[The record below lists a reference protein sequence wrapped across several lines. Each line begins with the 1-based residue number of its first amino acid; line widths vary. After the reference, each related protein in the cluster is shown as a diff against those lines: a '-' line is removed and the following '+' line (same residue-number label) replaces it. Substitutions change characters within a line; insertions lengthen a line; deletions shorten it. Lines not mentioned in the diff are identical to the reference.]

1 MNSMNKIFCILLF
14 IPFYLSGQD
23 SLSLGEAI
31 QIGLKKNYDILLS
44 AKNIEIN
51 TLFNNWGEAG
61 RLPQVNANINQN
73 NTLSDQRNNPAS
85 FLPYMIQS
93 NDISGNL
100 ALNWTIFNGFGIK
113 ANKNKLEQLQF
124 QSENT
129 ATLAIENTIHGII
142 LAYYQAK
149 MQFEQYSLLKNILQ
163 LTKEKYQQQLLRS
176 ELGVGVKFD
185 LLQYEGNL
193 YTDSANSVL
202 QDLAY
207 KNAVRNLNL
216 LMGEEIERKW
226 YLSSEI
232 KPQLDKSDLSNLK
245 KEMLS
250 NNTNI
255 KNQYINLALTQQD
268 ITLARSAFFPVI
280 SFNAGTNYSYG
291 TLKSDDVPQFQSVQ
305 TNNLNYY
312 GNFTLNFR
320 LYDGGKVKRGIKAL
334 EIQQEVNQLETD
346 QLTQNLIFEL
356 TNVFEL
362 YQTRLQLFE
371 LNKKAFLV
379 AKDNLNIAKLKE
391 KSGLITSFN
400 FRDIEMV
407 YLSSGVN
414 LFQSSYDLLESN
426 ATLLKM
432 TGKIIQTNNSE

>member
-1 MNSMNKIFCILLF
+1 MNKIFCILLF

-113 ANKNKLEQLQF
+113 ANKNRLEQLQF

-216 LMGEEIERKW
+216 LMGEEIEKKW

-232 KPQLDKSDLSNLK
+232 KPQLDKSDLSDLK

-268 ITLARSAFFPVI
+268 ITLAKSAFFPVI

-432 TGKIIQTNNSE
+432 TGKIIQSENP

>member
-93 NDISGNL
+93 NDVSGNL
-100 ALNWTIFNGFGIK
+100 ALSWTIFNGFGIK
-113 ANKNKLEQLQF
+113 ANKNRLEQLQF

-149 MQFEQYSLLKNILQ
+149 MQFEQYSLLENILQ

-232 KPQLDKSDLSNLK
+232 KPQLDKSDLSALK

-268 ITLARSAFFPVI
+268 ITLAKSAFFPVI

-432 TGKIIQTNNSE
+432 TGKIIQTNNSK